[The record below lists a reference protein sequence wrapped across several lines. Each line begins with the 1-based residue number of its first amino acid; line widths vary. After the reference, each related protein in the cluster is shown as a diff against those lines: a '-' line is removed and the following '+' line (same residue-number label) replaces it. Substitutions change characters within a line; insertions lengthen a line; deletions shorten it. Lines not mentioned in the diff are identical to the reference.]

1 MHTRCLASVL
11 LLAGHVTTISADVP
25 AEQRH
30 EVEHLLNFVAN
41 TSCII
46 ERNSSLHS
54 GPEALSH
61 IKKKYAY
68 YRNDISS
75 TEEFIELSASKSTFS
90 GNFYTVQCK
99 REKIMAVQQWLLD
112 ELTAYRQKAVSVN

>member
-1 MHTRCLASVL
+1 MPTRHLTIAL
-11 LLAGHVTTISADVP
+11 LLAGHVTTTFADVP
-25 AEQRH
+25 GEQRH

-41 TSCII
+41 TTCII
-46 ERNSSLHS
+46 NRNGSLHS

-68 YRNDISS
+68 FRDEITS

-90 GNFYTVQCK
+90 GNVYTVQCNNHQTVTTQ
-99 REKIMAVQQWLLD
+99 EWLLG
-112 ELTAYRQKAVSVN
+112 ELNHYRKNNR